1 MKFALKAVTFGV
13 LTAGST
19 MVMAEDAPSFYG
31 ITATGS
37 VAATTDYRFRGIT
50 QSSNNPAIQGGFT
63 FSHKSGAYVA
73 LWGSSVDF
81 NTPGVST
88 ETDISLG
95 YTNTLKLSDTLAPTY
110 DVGVIRYGYIGSDS
124 KFTNPYNGDTGFDF
138 TEFYGKLTFADSLF
152 KGDALS
158 VGVNYSNDYWGHSD
172 EFWYF
177 NVGYSA
183 PIADTGFT
191 GLASVGYNK
200 LQNTRQ
206 FLQNLPANDVL
217 LTGSRGT
224 GKSSIVRALLTEYKD
239 QGLRLIEIERDDL
252 SDLPEIQKL
261 IQKRPEKFIVYCDD
275 LAFNAEDENYRSL
288 KSVLDGSLQSGS
300 SNFIIYATSNRR
312 HLLPEFMHE
321 NTPVTRVDVPQY
333 TELHPQE
340 AIEEKISLSDRFGMW
355 LSFYPMDQNLYLTI
369 VEHYLAKTDMPMND
383 EAHAEALRWCQARGQ
398 RSGRAAYQFSK
409 HWIGS
414 QQLKA
419 L

>member
-1 MKFALKAVTFGV
+1 MTNLTLPENILQTLSTVLQQVQQFLPELKQQ
-13 LTAGST
+13 
-19 MVMAEDAPSFYG
+19 
-31 ITATGS
+31 
-37 VAATTDYRFRGIT
+37 TDF
-50 QSSNNPAIQGGFT
+50 
-63 FSHKSGAYVA
+63 
-73 LWGSSVDF
+73 
-81 NTPGVST
+81 
-88 ETDISLG
+88 
-95 YTNTLKLSDTLAPTY
+95 
-110 DVGVIRYGYIGSDS
+110 
-124 KFTNPYNGDTGFDF
+124 
-138 TEFYGKLTFADSLF
+138 
-152 KGDALS
+152 
-158 VGVNYSNDYWGHSD
+158 
-172 EFWYF
+172 
-177 NVGYSA
+177 SA
-183 PIADTGFT
+183 PAYKWQDKQLKPIFEPKQIYLDDLKGIERQ
-191 GLASVGYNK
+191 K
-200 LQNTRQ
+200 EKIIQNTRQ

-369 VEHYLAKTDMPMND
+369 VEHYLAKADMPMND
-383 EAHAEALRWCQARGQ
+383 EARAEALRWCQARGQ